1 MRASVVARWAGPGCG
16 ALVCAASLLGC
27 PSSPSYDWDL
37 PEGIPEPVVPAGN
50 PMSAAKVELG
60 RHLFFDER
68 LSGNGTQS
76 CGSCHEQARG
86 FTDGRPVSAGSTG
99 ELTPRNA
106 MALANVAYNGVQTW
120 ANPALVTLEQQA
132 LAPIFGEHPVE
143 LGVTNRE
150 AEVVARFRSDPLL
163 QPMFAEAFPGQ
174 ADPVSMANIVFAI
187 ASYERSLLSFGS
199 PYDRYFYGNDETAL
213 SDSAL
218 RGMTFFFSERGEC
231 FHCHGNFNFSGS
243 VVHANAPNATA
254 EFQNNALYNIDGR
267 GGYPVGN
274 RGLYEHTGM
283 ARDMGRFHPPSLRNI
298 TLTAP
303 YMHDGSIATLDG
315 VIDHYAAGGR
325 TLTEGPNA
333 GVGSE
338 SPLKSI
344 FLHGFTLD
352 PQERADLMAFLEALT
367 DDAFLRNPR
376 IQDPALD

>member
-1 MRASVVARWAGPGCG
+1 MRVAAGLLFGT
-16 ALVCAASLLGC
+16 SLLGC
-27 PSSPSYDWDL
+27 TPTPTYDWDL
-37 PEGIPEPVVPAGN
+37 PPGIPAPVVPANN

-76 CGSCHEQARG
+76 CGSCHDQSRA
-86 FTDGRPVSAGSTG
+86 FTDGLAVSLGSTG
-99 ELTPRNA
+99 ESTPRNA
-106 MALANVAYNGVQTW
+106 MALANVAYNASQTW

-132 LAPIFGEHPVE
+132 LAPIFGEFPVE

-150 AEVVARFRSDPLL
+150 AEVVARFREDTTLR
-163 QPMFAEAFPGQ
+163 PMFEEAFPGQ

-199 PYDRYFYGNDETAL
+199 PYDRYFYGNDETAM

-231 FHCHGNFNFSGS
+231 FHCHGGFNFAGS
-243 VVHANAPNATA
+243 VVHGNAPNVTG

-267 GGYPVGN
+267 GGYPRGN
-274 RGLYEHTGM
+274 RGLYEHTGN
-283 ARDMGRFHPPSLRNI
+283 ANDMGRFRPPSLRNVA
-298 TLTAP
+298 LTAP

-338 SPLKSI
+338 SPVKSI
-344 FLHGFTLD
+344 FLHGFTLTTE
-352 PQERADLMAFLEALT
+352 ERADLLAFLEALT
-367 DDAFLRNPR
+367 DEGFVQGTRH
-376 IQDPALD
+376 QDPARD